1 MPVPKRTPKATPP
14 VARRRTAKERRPR
27 TLAVFDIDGTIFRSS
42 LLIECVEAL
51 IAARVFPERARAGYA
66 TAQRRWLDR
75 KGAYEKYIAAVVS
88 TFRRHIAG
96 VAERDFLAVVR
107 KTMRVHGQRVYR
119 YTRDLVATL
128 RRRGYFLLAVSQS
141 PKYLVDRFAR
151 ELGFDKIYGR
161 LLEMDAY
168 GRFTGGALFLDV
180 IDQKA
185 KVVRRAIEHE
195 GLSLEGSVG
204 VGDTEVDVGFL
215 ELVER
220 PICFNP
226 NAALFRIAARRGW
239 SVVVER
245 KDVIHHI
252 RPGRAQRPGRR

>member
-1 MPVPKRTPKATPP
+1 MCRGAD
-14 VARRRTAKERRPR
+14 RRRGVPR
-27 TLAVFDIDGTIFRSS
+27 TGARGVRGGAPALAQPQGS
-42 LLIECVEAL
+42 LREVH
-51 IAARVFPERARAGYA
+51 
-66 TAQRRWLDR
+66 RRR
-75 KGAYEKYIAAVVS
+75 G
-88 TFRRHIAG
+88 
-96 VAERDFLAVVR
+96 
-107 KTMRVHGQRVYR
+107 R

-161 LLEMDAY
+161 LLEMDDC
-168 GRFTGGALFLDV
+168 GHFTGGALFLDV
-180 IDQKA
+180 IDKKA
-185 KVVRRAIEHE
+185 KVVRRAVERE
-195 GLSLEGSVG
+195 GLTLAGSVG

-226 NAALFRIAARRGW
+226 NAALLRVATRRGW

-252 RPGRAQRPGRR
+252 RSRQARTAGGY